1 MKLSLYCVCWVVFVL
16 MMGIDVSAQEGGR
29 LLKAANTLY
38 DNFDYERAIE
48 LYKDVL
54 IEDNSEEAKLRLAQC
69 YLLLGNFEQTAYW
82 YKLLTAQQT
91 NNYDYKLAYAQVL
104 QRIGNYSEA
113 KKWYLDYAKYD
124 VWGEKLAKNC
134 DLIPNLR
141 QKVANYEIS
150 IPSFNSNAADFS
162 PIALDN
168 QLIFVSNRSKLS
180 GSVSPAAHYNGF
192 LDFYEVS
199 KQPGFVF
206 GVPQRIKSKV
216 NGDFNDGPA
225 SFCKADSMFYFSR
238 NSATSNGKKVKTA
251 NNATL
256 KTTLYTARYDAL
268 GRFNDIQPFPFNN
281 PDYSFS
287 YPAIAPDGQT
297 LYFASDMPGG
307 IGGMDLYVCAKID
320 TFWSQPINLG
330 AEVNTPGNEVF
341 PYIAN
346 DGTLYFASDGQAT
359 IGGYDIFM
367 CQRQQGKWSNV
378 NNMGLPFNSAY
389 DDFSFWIDNTKEYG
403 YFASNR
409 PGGMGFDDVYR
420 FQIPGYME
428 ALAVVI
434 DTVNIAPPVDTNV
447 EKVFIIDQPVIDN
460 PIINKTIGM
469 NKVSFKSGDWKLNAE
484 AQLELDKVVKFLKEN
499 PEVSVELG
507 AHTDARGDDFVN
519 YEISQKRAEAAREYI
534 FLEGVP
540 ANQIVTKGYGE
551 NEILNECYNNVTCTD
566 AQHQQNN
573 RLNVKVLTVKG
584 TAVTVTNPPPYESI
598 VEPIKNTPAIQEF
611 PLPDGSTVPPPPMT
625 PLDTTTVILPTPADT
640 LPPMQFKIIIG
651 PYSTI
656 DNTTY
661 YTFAELNTPIST
673 NQVGN
678 DNFILLGPYPTIG
691 EAEGMTQKVKALGG
705 KTKVVAY
712 TKEGYESLLSIKKLK
727 KMGYK

>member
-1 MKLSLYCVCWVVFVL
+1 
-16 MMGIDVSAQEGGR
+16 
-29 LLKAANTLY
+29 
-38 DNFDYERAIE
+38 
-48 LYKDVL
+48 
-54 IEDNSEEAKLRLAQC
+54 
-69 YLLLGNFEQTAYW
+69 
-82 YKLLTAQQT
+82 
-91 NNYDYKLAYAQVL
+91 
-104 QRIGNYSEA
+104 
-113 KKWYLDYAKYD
+113 
-124 VWGEKLAKNC
+124 
-134 DLIPNLR
+134 
-141 QKVANYEIS
+141 
-150 IPSFNSNAADFS
+150 
-162 PIALDN
+162 
-168 QLIFVSNRSKLS
+168 
-180 GSVSPAAHYNGF
+180 
-192 LDFYEVS
+192 
-199 KQPGFVF
+199 
-206 GVPQRIKSKV
+206 
-216 NGDFNDGPA
+216 
-225 SFCKADSMFYFSR
+225 
-238 NSATSNGKKVKTA
+238 
-251 NNATL
+251 
-256 KTTLYTARYDAL
+256 
-268 GRFNDIQPFPFNN
+268 
-281 PDYSFS
+281 
-287 YPAIAPDGQT
+287 
-297 LYFASDMPGG
+297 
-307 IGGMDLYVCAKID
+307 
-320 TFWSQPINLG
+320 
-330 AEVNTPGNEVF
+330 
-341 PYIAN
+341 
-346 DGTLYFASDGQAT
+346 
-359 IGGYDIFM
+359 
-367 CQRQQGKWSNV
+367 
-378 NNMGLPFNSAY
+378 
-389 DDFSFWIDNTKEYG
+389 
-403 YFASNR
+403 R